1 MGIEN
6 MKMPQLGESVTE
18 GTISK
23 WLVSPGDTVNK
34 YDPIAEVQTD
44 KVNAEVPSSFTGTI
58 KELIAE
64 EGDTLEVGEIICSIE
79 VGGAGSAPSEEAP
92 KEEKKET
99 AGEKPSQAVANSSQP
114 AAKPSQPAAKPSQ
127 PAAKPSQPAAKPS
140 QPAAKPSQQS
150 KKEDGNKARYSPAVL
165 KLSQEH
171 DIDLKQ
177 VEGTGNGGRITR
189 KDLKKIIESGN
200 IPKAGDAAA
209 SPQAE
214 AAPAP
219 GKEQAK
225 PAAAVKQAAPS
236 PNVPTMPGDIE
247 IPVTGVRKAIASN
260 MVRSKH
266 EAPHA
271 WTMMEV
277 DVTNLVEYRNSLKT
291 EFKQREGF
299 NLTFFAFFVKAVSQA
314 LKEFPQINS
323 MWAGDKIIQKKDVNI
338 SIAVATD
345 DALFV
350 PVIKNADEKTIK
362 GIAREITDL
371 AGKVRS
377 GKLKSEDM
385 QGGTFTVN
393 NTGSFGSVQSM
404 GIINYPQ
411 AAILQVES
419 IVKRPVVMNNG
430 MIAVRDMV
438 NLCMSLDH
446 RVLDGLVCGRF
457 LQRIKEILENT
468 SKENTSVY

>member
-1 MGIEN
+1 MAIEQI
-6 MKMPQLGESVTE
+6 KMPQLGESVTE

-23 WLVSPGDTVNK
+23 WLVSVGDKVNK
-34 YDPIAEVQTD
+34 YDPLAEVMTD

-58 KELIAE
+58 KELIAQ
-64 EGDTLEVGEIICSIE
+64 EGETYAVGDFICTIEIE
-79 VGGAGSAPSEEAP
+79 GANDAETAPVEKMETQA
-92 KEEKKET
+92 EEKVE
-99 AGEKPSQAVANSSQP
+99 AIE
-114 AAKPSQPAAKPSQ
+114 
-127 PAAKPSQPAAKPS
+127 
-140 QPAAKPSQQS
+140 QQ
-150 KKEDGNKARYSPAVL
+150 ENKARYSPAVL
-165 KLSQEH
+165 KISQEH
-171 DIDLKQ
+171 GIDLSRVK
-177 VEGTGNGGRITR
+177 GTGAGGRITR
-189 KDLKKIIESGN
+189 KDLLKIIETGN
-200 IPKAGDAAA
+200 IPQAEVKVEAPK
-209 SPQAE
+209 PQAAKQAPVSE
-214 AAPAP
+214 AQPVKPSVQATTPAP
-219 GKEQAK
+219 SV
-225 PAAAVKQAAPS
+225 PVAA
-236 PNVPTMPGDIE
+236 GDIE
-247 IPVTGVRKAIASN
+247 IPVTGIRKAIAAN
-260 MVRSKH
+260 MLRSKH

-277 DVTNLVEYRNSLKT
+277 DATNLVEYRNSIKN
-291 EFKQREGF
+291 EFKKKEGF
-299 NLTFFAFFVKAVSQA
+299 NITFFAFFVKAVAQA

-323 MWAGDKIIQKKDVNI
+323 MWAGEKIIQKKDINI
-338 SIAVATD
+338 SIAVATE

-362 GIAREITDL
+362 GIAREISEL
-371 AGKVRS
+371 AGKVRA

-457 LQRIKEILENT
+457 LQRVKEILENT
-468 SKENTSVY
+468 SKSTTSIY